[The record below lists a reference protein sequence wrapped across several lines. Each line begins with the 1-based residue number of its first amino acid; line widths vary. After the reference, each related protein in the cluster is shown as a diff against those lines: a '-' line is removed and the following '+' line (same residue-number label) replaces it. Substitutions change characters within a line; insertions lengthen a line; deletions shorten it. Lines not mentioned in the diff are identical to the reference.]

1 VVPKKYKRIK
11 SNYLIDMY
19 NTVFDSYIKEKNPDQ
34 NLTSEEKERKIK
46 TSR

>member
-1 VVPKKYKRIK
+1 
-11 SNYLIDMY
+11 MY

-34 NLTSEEKERKIK
+34 NLTGEEKERKIK